1 MGFNKKK
8 LVCQLFAFCAN
19 FFFMTVQ
26 NAFVTLL
33 LSKRFCSP
41 SFLCFRAM
49 RNVNELHA
57 KSVRFPART
66 YLAQSHAE
74 KDTGHKVYQ
83 RHDKREQGKDNE
95 HIANYK

>member
-1 MGFNKKK
+1 
-8 LVCQLFAFCAN
+8 
-19 FFFMTVQ
+19 
-26 NAFVTLL
+26 
-33 LSKRFCSP
+33 
-41 SFLCFRAM
+41 M